1 MRCTEKLL
9 TREKK
14 MKKYLTS
21 IPFHSLEVLSNIER

>member
-1 MRCTEKLL
+1 MHGKVIDSGK
-9 TREKK
+9 KK